1 MNRKSFFDQSTF
13 NQKII
18 FFAMGLLMAVFSIY
32 LTSHYFS
39 AKYPTGFE
47 TGSMCNINSFF
58 NCDATTLSALGNI
71 AGIPISIF
79 GILIGAFVMF
89 SYLFKSDENEGTLY
103 TVLGVNVVGC
113 VILFLYSLIALGHLC
128 PFCTLYYV
136 CSIVAFA
143 ILHKLSDNRAPAG
156 KQFGIYAVVTLVVAG
171 SSYGMVQNWESKH
184 QAMAKQL
191 VSMFNNM
198 QKLGTP
204 TKASPYRLASSTEN
218 FTDAPIQLSIFSDFQ
233 CPACNA
239 MNLVLP
245 KIEEKYKG
253 KINIQYFFYPLDH
266 NCNSNINRPLHP
278 LACEAAYMASCA
290 GPEKFKKVHD
300 DIFEAQSGL
309 SMTWIQD
316 YAKKLGVTECMKKP
330 ETKQLVVDMIN
341 QADSFSVKS
350 TPTQLLNGVKIEG
363 VRQLKEYYALMDD
376 ILKKA
381 GK

>member
-1 MNRKSFFDQSTF
+1 MNNNSFFEKASF

-18 FFAMGLLMAVFSIY
+18 FFSMGLLMAVFSIY
-32 LTSHYFS
+32 LTSHYFT

-47 TGSMCNINSFF
+47 SGSMCNINSFF
-58 NCDATTLSALGNI
+58 NCDATTLSPLGNI

-79 GILIGAFVMF
+79 GILIGGFLML

-103 TVLGVNVVGC
+103 TVLGVNIVGC
-113 VILFLYSLIALGHLC
+113 ILLFLYSLLVLKHLC
-128 PFCTLYYV
+128 PFCTLYY
-136 CSIVAFA
+136 IVSFIAFFM
-143 ILHKLSDNRAPAG
+143 LHKISEQRKPAV
-156 KQFGIYAVVTLVVAG
+156 KHMAIYAVVTVLVAG
-171 SSYGMVQNWESKH
+171 SSWGMIQSWEKKNE
-184 QAMAKQL
+184 AMAGKI
-191 VSMFNNM
+191 VEMFNGLQN
-198 QKLGTP
+198 LGAP
-204 TKASPYRLASSTEN
+204 TKSSPYRLASSSEN
-218 FTDAPIQLSIFSDFQ
+218 FTDAPIQLSVFSDFQ

-239 MNLVLP
+239 MNMVLP

-266 NCNSNINRPLHP
+266 NCNAAMDRPLHP

-290 GPEKFKKVHD
+290 GPERFKKVHD
-300 DIFEAQSGL
+300 DIFASQSEL

-316 YAKKLGVTECMKKP
+316 YATKLGVTECMKKP

-341 QADSFSVKS
+341 QADTFNVKS

-363 VRQLKEYYALMDD
+363 VRQLKEYYAIMDD